1 LVSHLLQ
8 SIPPEAVYLIVGVMI
23 MVESLGIPVPGEI
36 ALVTAAV
43 LATRHNGLEPAWIA
57 VAASAG
63 AIAGDSI
70 GFYVGHRVGKPLFG
84 WLGGKFPRHFGPSHV
99 AVAERFFTRHGA
111 WAVFF
116 GRFIA
121 LLRIFS
127 GPLAGSLHMPYG
139 RFLLANASGG
149 IIWATGITYLIW
161 FLGQA
166 AEKWLSRASW
176 IGLVAALAVGLAVT
190 LLIRRRT
197 SKLAAQHQAESAA
210 EQEAESPAKAEAS
223 AETET
228 EASAK
233 ASAEAEASTE
243 TEASAEA
250 ETEASAEASAEAETE
265 ALTEASAEASAS
277 APAEE
282 VPSAAQEEEAGP
294 AAGHGQA
301 RLSAANG
308 EARLPTGNGKAPS
321 ARQRTESDR

>member
-1 LVSHLLQ
+1 
-8 SIPPEAVYLIVGVMI
+8 MI

-43 LATRHNGLEPAWIA
+43 LASQHKAGLEPAWIA
-57 VAASAG
+57 VSASAG

-99 AVAERFFTRHGA
+99 AVAERFFTRRGA

-176 IGLVAALAVGLAVT
+176 IGLVAALVVGLAVT

-197 SKLAAQHQAESAA
+197 SKLAAQHEAESAA
-210 EQEAESPAKAEAS
+210 A
-223 AETET
+223 
-228 EASAK
+228 
-233 ASAEAEASTE
+233 AEAEAPAQAQ
-243 TEASAEA
+243 EAPS
-250 ETEASAEASAEAETE
+250 
-265 ALTEASAEASAS
+265 
-277 APAEE
+277 PAKDEE
-282 VPSAAQEEEAGP
+282 VRPSPAGQDVPPSQDVPPTQDVPPAGDEEARPRSG
-294 AAGHGQA
+294 GEQA
-301 RLSAANG
+301 RPPAANG
-308 EARLPTGNGKAPS
+308 EARSPSGNGQSVPS
-321 ARQRTESDR
+321 ARRRTESDR

>member
-1 LVSHLLQ
+1 
-8 SIPPEAVYLIVGVMI
+8 
-23 MVESLGIPVPGEI
+23 VPGEI

-43 LATRHNGLEPAWIA
+43 LATQHKVALEPAWIA
-57 VAASAG
+57 VSASAG

-70 GFYVGHRVGKPLFG
+70 GFYIGHRVGNPLFG

-99 AVAERFFTRHGA
+99 VVAERFFTRHGA

-149 IIWATGITYLIW
+149 IIWATGITYAIW

-190 LLIRRRT
+190 LLIRRKT
-197 SKLAAQHQAESAA
+197 SKLAAQHEAESAA
-210 EQEAESPAKAEAS
+210 APEAESPAKAES
-223 AETET
+223 P
-228 EASAK
+228 S
-233 ASAEAEASTE
+233 
-243 TEASAEA
+243 
-250 ETEASAEASAEAETE
+250 
-265 ALTEASAEASAS
+265 
-277 APAEE
+277 PA
-282 VPSAAQEEEAGP
+282 P
-294 AAGHGQA
+294 AAGAPSPA
-301 RLSAANG
+301 REGDVRPAPAGHDVPPAQDLPPAGDEEARPRSRGEQERPPATNG
-308 EARLPTGNGKAPS
+308 EARSPSGNGQAAP
-321 ARQRTESDR
+321 ARQRTESER

>member
-1 LVSHLLQ
+1 LVSHLLE
-8 SIPPEAVYLIVGVMI
+8 SIPPEAVYLIVGLMI

-43 LATRHNGLEPAWIA
+43 LATQHKLAVAPEWIA
-57 VAASAG
+57 ASASAG

-70 GFYVGHRVGKPLFG
+70 GFYIGHRVGKPLFD
-84 WLGGKFPRHFGPSHV
+84 WLGRKFPRHFGPSHV

-149 IIWATGITYLIW
+149 IIWASGITYLIW

-166 AEKWLSRASW
+166 AEKWLSRVSW
-176 IGLVAALAVGLAVT
+176 IGLVAAVVVGLAVT

-197 SKLAAQHQAESAA
+197 SKLVSRHEAESAA
-210 EQEAESPAKAEAS
+210 AEEAEPAAGPREEEAPSPASTPEAPS
-223 AETET
+223 P
-228 EASAK
+228 
-233 ASAEAEASTE
+233 ASTP
-243 TEASAEA
+243 EAPF
-250 ETEASAEASAEAETE
+250 
-265 ALTEASAEASAS
+265 SAS
-277 APAEE
+277 TPEAPFSASDEA
-282 VPSAAQEEEAGP
+282 PSSASVEQAGPEEAGP
-294 AAGHGQA
+294 AAGHRQA
-301 RLSAANG
+301 RPPGTDG
-308 EARLPTGNGKAPS
+308 EARRPAGNGKVGPL
-321 ARQRTESDR
+321 ARQRTDTDR

>member
-1 LVSHLLQ
+1 LVSHLLE
-8 SIPPEAVYLIVGVMI
+8 SIPPEAVYLIVGLMI

-43 LATRHNGLEPAWIA
+43 LATQHKLAVAPEWIA
-57 VAASAG
+57 ASASAG

-70 GFYVGHRVGKPLFG
+70 GFYIGHRVGKPLFD
-84 WLGGKFPRHFGPSHV
+84 WLGRKFPRHFGPSHV

-149 IIWATGITYLIW
+149 IIWASGITYLIW

-166 AEKWLSRASW
+166 AEKWLSRVSW
-176 IGLVAALAVGLAVT
+176 IGLVAAVVVGLAVT

-197 SKLAAQHQAESAA
+197 NKLVSRHEAESAA
-210 EQEAESPAKAEAS
+210 AEEAEPAAGPREEEAPSPASAPEAASPASAPEAPFPASDEAPSSAS
-223 AETET
+223 AEQ
-228 EASAK
+228 AG
-233 ASAEAEASTE
+233 
-243 TEASAEA
+243 
-250 ETEASAEASAEAETE
+250 
-265 ALTEASAEASAS
+265 
-277 APAEE
+277 P
-282 VPSAAQEEEAGP
+282 EEAGP
-294 AAGHGQA
+294 AAGHRQA
-301 RLSAANG
+301 RPPATDG
-308 EARLPTGNGKAPS
+308 EARRPAGNGKAGPL
-321 ARQRTESDR
+321 ARQRTDTDR

>member
-1 LVSHLLQ
+1 LVSHLLE
-8 SIPPEAVYLIVGVMI
+8 SIPPEAVYLIVGLMI

-43 LATRHNGLEPAWIA
+43 LATQHKITVAPEWIA
-57 VAASAG
+57 ISGSAG
-63 AIAGDSI
+63 AIVGDSI
-70 GFYVGHRVGKPLFG
+70 GFYIGHRVGKPLFD
-84 WLGGKFPRHFGPSHV
+84 WLGRKFPRHFGPSHV

-149 IIWATGITYLIW
+149 IIWASGLTYLIW

-166 AEKWLSRASW
+166 AEKWLSRVSW
-176 IGLVAALAVGLAVT
+176 IGLVVALLVGLAVT

-197 SKLAAQHQAESAA
+197 TKLVEQHEAA
-210 EQEAESPAKAEAS
+210 SPAGKAD
-223 AETET
+223 
-228 EASAK
+228 
-233 ASAEAEASTE
+233 
-243 TEASAEA
+243 
-250 ETEASAEASAEAETE
+250 
-265 ALTEASAEASAS
+265 
-277 APAEE
+277 APAPSSEE
-282 VPSAAQEEEAGP
+282 QARP
-294 AAGHGQA
+294 AAGDDQAGPPAADGEA
-301 RLSAANG
+301 RLSA
-308 EARLPTGNGKAPS
+308 GNGQAGPT

>member
-43 LATRHNGLEPAWIA
+43 LASQHKAGLEPAWIA
-57 VAASAG
+57 VSASAG

-70 GFYVGHRVGKPLFG
+70 GFYIGHRVGKPLFG

-99 AVAERFFTRHGA
+99 VVAERFFTRRGA

-116 GRFIA
+116 GRFVA

-176 IGLVAALAVGLAVT
+176 IGLVAALVVGLAAT

-197 SKLAAQHQAESAA
+197 SRVAAQHEAESVAREAA
-210 EQEAESPAKAEAS
+210 AREAAAREAAAGREAQPQSEDEVASAARAESPARGKEAPS
-223 AETET
+223 
-228 EASAK
+228 
-233 ASAEAEASTE
+233 
-243 TEASAEA
+243 
-250 ETEASAEASAEAETE
+250 
-265 ALTEASAEASAS
+265 
-277 APAEE
+277 PAEYE
-282 VPSAAQEEEAGP
+282 GQPSPAGQDALPAGEEETRPWSGGEEARPRSRG
-294 AAGHGQA
+294 GQA
-301 RLSAANG
+301 QPPAANG
-308 EARLPTGNGKAPS
+308 EARFPSGTGPAAS
-321 ARQRTESDR
+321 ARQRTEADR

>member
-1 LVSHLLQ
+1 LVSHLLE
-8 SIPPEAVYLIVGVMI
+8 SIPPEAVYLVVGLMI
-23 MVESLGIPVPGEI
+23 MVESLGVPVPGEI

-43 LATRHNGLEPAWIA
+43 LATQHKVAVAPEWIA
-57 VAASAG
+57 ISGSAG

-70 GFYVGHRVGKPLFG
+70 GFYIGHRVGKPLFG
-84 WLGGKFPRHFGPSHV
+84 WLGRKFPRHFGPSHV

-149 IIWATGITYLIW
+149 IIWASGLTYIIW

-176 IGLVAALAVGLAVT
+176 IGLVVALLVGAAVT
-190 LLIRRRT
+190 VLIRRRT
-197 SKLAAQHQAESAA
+197 TKLVDRHEAAAPAG
-210 EQEAESPAKAEAS
+210 SPAG
-223 AETET
+223 
-228 EASAK
+228 
-233 ASAEAEASTE
+233 
-243 TEASAEA
+243 
-250 ETEASAEASAEAETE
+250 
-265 ALTEASAEASAS
+265 
-277 APAEE
+277 
-282 VPSAAQEEEAGP
+282 EAGP
-294 AAGHGQA
+294 PAPASEERAQPAASNGRGRPLADDDQA
-301 RLSAANG
+301 RPPARNEDQARPSAG
-308 EARLPTGNGKAPS
+308 DKQARPP

>member
-1 LVSHLLQ
+1 MVSHLLE

-43 LATRHNGLEPAWIA
+43 LATQHKVPLEPAWIA
-57 VAASAG
+57 VSASAG

-139 RFLLANASGG
+139 RFLAANASGG

-166 AEKWLSRASW
+166 AEKWLSRSSW
-176 IGLVAALAVGLAVT
+176 IGLLAALAVGLAVT

-197 SKLAAQHQAESAA
+197 SKLAAQHEAESAA
-210 EQEAESPAKAEAS
+210 AHEAESAAAHEAASPARGEEAPSPAEAEAPSPAKAEAPS
-223 AETET
+223 P
-228 EASAK
+228 AK
-233 ASAEAEASTE
+233 E
-243 TEASAEA
+243 
-250 ETEASAEASAEAETE
+250 
-265 ALTEASAEASAS
+265 
-277 APAEE
+277 EE
-282 VPSAAQEEEAGP
+282 VRPSPVRPSPAGQDVPPAGEEETRPRPGGEGARPRSPGE
-294 AAGHGQA
+294 QA
-301 RLSAANG
+301 RPPAVNG
-308 EARLPTGNGKAPS
+308 EARFPS
-321 ARQRTESDR
+321 GHGRATPARQRSESDR

>member
-1 LVSHLLQ
+1 
-8 SIPPEAVYLIVGVMI
+8 MI

-43 LATRHNGLEPAWIA
+43 LATQHNGLEPAWIA

-70 GFYVGHRVGKPLFG
+70 GFYIGHRVGSPLFD
-84 WLGGKFPRHFGPSHV
+84 WLGRKFPRHFGPSHV
-99 AVAERFFTRHGA
+99 VVAERFFTRHGA

-139 RFLLANASGG
+139 RFLAANASGG

-210 EQEAESPAKAEAS
+210 EHEAKSS
-223 AETET
+223 SET
-228 EASAK
+228 EASPET
-233 ASAEAEASTE
+233 EALPE

-250 ETEASAEASAEAETE
+250 
-265 ALTEASAEASAS
+265 
-277 APAEE
+277 
-282 VPSAAQEEEAGP
+282 
-294 AAGHGQA
+294 
-301 RLSAANG
+301 
-308 EARLPTGNGKAPS
+308 
-321 ARQRTESDR
+321 DRKSV

>member
-1 LVSHLLQ
+1 LVSHLLE
-8 SIPPEAVYLIVGVMI
+8 SIPPEAVYLIVGLMI

-43 LATRHNGLEPAWIA
+43 LATQHKVAVAPEWIA
-57 VAASAG
+57 ISGSAG
-63 AIAGDSI
+63 AIVGDSI
-70 GFYVGHRVGKPLFG
+70 GFYIGHRVGKPLFG
-84 WLGGKFPRHFGPSHV
+84 WLGRKFPRHFGPGHV

-149 IIWATGITYLIW
+149 IIWASGLTYIIW

-176 IGLVAALAVGLAVT
+176 IGLVVALLVGVAVT

-197 SKLAAQHQAESAA
+197 TKLVEQHEAA
-210 EQEAESPAKAEAS
+210 SPAD
-223 AETET
+223 ETDT
-228 EASAK
+228 P
-233 ASAEAEASTE
+233 
-243 TEASAEA
+243 
-250 ETEASAEASAEAETE
+250 
-265 ALTEASAEASAS
+265 
-277 APAEE
+277 APAD
-282 VPSAAQEEEAGP
+282 EAVAP
-294 AAGHGQA
+294 AAASEEHARPTASDGQA
-301 RLSAANG
+301 RPSARNG
-308 EARLPTGNGKAPS
+308 QAPRFAGNGQPRPTADGDQAGPP

>member
-1 LVSHLLQ
+1 
-8 SIPPEAVYLIVGVMI
+8 
-23 MVESLGIPVPGEI
+23 
-36 ALVTAAV
+36 
-43 LATRHNGLEPAWIA
+43 
-57 VAASAG
+57 
-63 AIAGDSI
+63 GDSI
-70 GFYVGHRVGKPLFG
+70 GFYAGHRVGSPLFD
-84 WLGGKFPRHFGPSHV
+84 WLGRKFPRHFGPSHV
-99 AVAERFFTRHGA
+99 VVAERFFTRHGA

-176 IGLVAALAVGLAVT
+176 IGLLAALAAGLAVT
-190 LLIRRRT
+190 LLIRRRA

-210 EQEAESPAKAEAS
+210 EQEAEASSEAGSSPKAES
-223 AETET
+223 AAAGRDEP
-228 EASAK
+228 AA
-233 ASAEAEASTE
+233 ASAEAESSPE

-250 ETEASAEASAEAETE
+250 ETEAS
-265 ALTEASAEASAS
+265 TEASAETKAS

-282 VPSAAQEEEAGP
+282 VPSPAEEEEAGLT
-294 AAGHGQA
+294 AGHGQA

-321 ARQRTESDR
+321 ARQRTASDR

>member
-1 LVSHLLQ
+1 MVSHLLE

-43 LATRHNGLEPAWIA
+43 LATQHKMALEPAWIA
-57 VAASAG
+57 VSASAG

-70 GFYVGHRVGKPLFG
+70 GFYIGHRVGKPLFG

-176 IGLVAALAVGLAVT
+176 IGLLAALAVGLAVT

-197 SKLAAQHQAESAA
+197 SKLAARHEAESATAHEA
-210 EQEAESPAKAEAS
+210 ESLAKAESPAKAESLVLA
-223 AETET
+223 
-228 EASAK
+228 
-233 ASAEAEASTE
+233 AEAPS
-243 TEASAEA
+243 
-250 ETEASAEASAEAETE
+250 
-265 ALTEASAEASAS
+265 
-277 APAEE
+277 PAEE
-282 VPSAAQEEEAGP
+282 E
-294 AAGHGQA
+294 
-301 RLSAANG
+301 
-308 EARLPTGNGKAPS
+308 
-321 ARQRTESDR
+321 

>member
-1 LVSHLLQ
+1 MVSHVLE
-8 SIPPEAVYLIVGVMI
+8 SIPPEAVYLIVGLMI

-43 LATRHNGLEPAWIA
+43 LATQHKMAVAPEWIA
-57 VAASAG
+57 VSGSAG
-63 AIAGDSI
+63 AIVGDSI
-70 GFYVGHRVGKPLFG
+70 GFYIGHRVGKPLFE
-84 WLGGKFPRHFGPSHV
+84 WLGRKFPRHFSPSHV

-149 IIWATGITYLIW
+149 IIWASGLTYLIW

-176 IGLVAALAVGLAVT
+176 IGLAGALLVGLAVT

-197 SKLAAQHQAESAA
+197 TNLVEQHEAAAPAGKT
-210 EQEAESPAKAEAS
+210 EAPPAS
-223 AETET
+223 AE
-228 EASAK
+228 
-233 ASAEAEASTE
+233 
-243 TEASAEA
+243 
-250 ETEASAEASAEAETE
+250 
-265 ALTEASAEASAS
+265 
-277 APAEE
+277 
-282 VPSAAQEEEAGP
+282 
-294 AAGHGQA
+294 GQA
-301 RLSAANG
+301 RPSADDDQ
-308 EARLPTGNGKAPS
+308 ARPP